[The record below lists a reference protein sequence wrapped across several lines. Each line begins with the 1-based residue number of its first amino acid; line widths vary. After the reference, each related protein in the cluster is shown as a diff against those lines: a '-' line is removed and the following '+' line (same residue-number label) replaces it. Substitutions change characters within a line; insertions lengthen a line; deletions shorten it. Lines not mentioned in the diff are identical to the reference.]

1 MSPRKAVAILVATS
15 ALASSLVV
23 GLLASD
29 ERWRTAWVELRDPA
43 PAEAAA
49 DGPVLVL
56 GGGVGRLPFALTL
69 PGVPGPTRPLWL
81 SALDDG
87 ALEEHGLSCA
97 DPHVVCAQPVPAST
111 YGEALLLARLASDL
125 APEVTVT
132 VVTSTFHVAR
142 TRYQF
147 ATCPGPDVVV
157 VSPAAPTLPGEPD
170 RAELL
175 KLINAGLRTACRGA
189 ALPPAAAT
197 ASGTNGPQ

>member
-1 MSPRKAVAILVATS
+1 MRARTVAVLLAGALVAAS
-15 ALASSLVV
+15 VLAV

-29 ERWRTAWVELRDPA
+29 AHWRTAWDELHDPA
-43 PAEAAA
+43 PAAAAA

-56 GGGVGRLPFALTL
+56 GGSGERLPFALTL
-69 PGVPGPTRPLWL
+69 PDVPGPTRPLWL
-81 SALDDG
+81 SALDDR

-111 YGEALLLARLASDL
+111 YGEALLLARLAAEL
-125 APEVTVT
+125 APGVTVT

-157 VSPAAPTLPGEPD
+157 VSPAAGTLPGEPD

-175 KLINAGLRTACRGA
+175 KLVNAGLRTSCRGA
-189 ALPPAAAT
+189 TLPAAAAT
-197 ASGTNGPQ
+197 AAGTKGLP